1 MRSPFILTDTIVG
14 AFVRRFRSGFR
25 SSLVMILLATVLG
38 CQPKGPELGEI
49 ERLNG
54 EVGNVGRYQ
63 VAYYAAIY
71 ALSNGGAVATWMRDE
86 PPYRPVVFRQ
96 APSGGAPFGTESH
109 LTPDD
114 MLKTITIGLTMLPG
128 SSDGEFYAAWQARKP
143 ETGDKFIVFRSTKDG
158 GASWGEP
165 RLLNTEPM
173 AFAPSIATDADGGVT
188 VAWPDERG
196 YTTGIFANRSLDRG
210 LSWLPKDVRID
221 DGEGGGLM
229 ANAVSVAS
237 DGKSGV
243 VAVWEEQEP
252 SAGRVVMAAVSSDR
266 GTTWS
271 PPARVDDGKGRAAP
285 LAPRA
290 VFVGGRAVVLWT
302 AAVGGIN
309 AFAEVWAD
317 SSADGGRSWGQDV
330 LLHEQPGGT
339 APTTQLFSDGKH
351 AAAVFEAKAR
361 GGNESI
367 FYVRM
372 RDDGTWAPSKEALT
386 PLTPAT
392 NKASAPRLTVGADG
406 TIYLVY
412 VDGPRS
418 VRLIRSKDDGAHW
431 DEPVLVVERP
441 AGEGQGTVRF
451 PQVSVGGTTV
461 YVMWEEWGDSRAV
474 IKTLGDA
481 QNKRPPLDL
490 YVRRIAFH

>member
-1 MRSPFILTDTIVG
+1 MRISTTITAIPQG
-14 AFVRRFRSGFR
+14 ASVRRFHRGFR
-25 SSLVMILLATVLG
+25 ASVVTILFAATFG
-38 CQPKGPELGEI
+38 CHAKGPELGEI

-54 EVGNVGRYQ
+54 EAGNVGRYQ

-96 APSGGAPFGTESH
+96 APNADAPFGPEAH

-114 MLKTITIGLTMLPG
+114 MLRTITIGLTMLPG
-128 SSDGEFYAAWQARKP
+128 SSEGEFYAAWQARKP
-143 ETGDKFIVFRSTKDG
+143 ETGDKFVVFRSTNDG
-158 GASWGEP
+158 GVSWSDP
-165 RLLNTEPM
+165 RLLNAEPM
-173 AFAPSIATDADGGVT
+173 AFAPSIASDRNGGVV

-196 YTTGIFANRSLDRG
+196 YTTGIFANRSIDRG
-210 LSWLPKDVRID
+210 ATWLPKDVRID

-229 ANAVSVAS
+229 ANAVSAAS
-237 DGKSGV
+237 DGANGV

-252 SAGRVVMAAVSSDR
+252 RAGRVVMAAVSSDR
-266 GTTWS
+266 GATWS

-317 SSADGGRSWGQDV
+317 SSSDGGRTWGTDV

-351 AAAVFEAKAR
+351 AAAVFEARAR

-372 RDDGTWAPSKEALT
+372 QDDGTWAPGKDQLA
-386 PLTPAT
+386 PLTPT
-392 NKASAPRLTVGADG
+392 SGKASAPRLTVGADG
-406 TIYLVY
+406 TLYLVY
-412 VDGPRS
+412 VDGPRG

-431 DEPVLVVERP
+431 DEPLLVVERSD
-441 AGEGQGTVRF
+441 GDSQGTVRF
-451 PQVSVGGTTV
+451 PQVAVGGTTA
-461 YVMWEEWGDSRAV
+461 YVMWEEWGDSKSV

-490 YVRRIAFH
+490 YVRRITFH